1 MKRISFL
8 VFLLLL
14 TVYTFAQE
22 SEFLKFLKSQPQ
34 IQSIEK
40 ITGND
45 LFKESYSLKV
55 LQPLDYTDPG
65 AGFFIQRVYVSFVA
79 PDAPTVLVTEG
90 YSAST
95 AGRST
100 YLNEL
105 SRLLNANQIEV
116 EHRYFGGSW
125 PDSVDWKYLTVEN
138 AANDHHNINQLFR
151 KYFKG
156 KWLATGISKGGQVS
170 LSYRTYFPDDVDLTV
185 DYVGPLNFKVEDG
198 RHEPFIRNIP
208 GTPEQREKVKNFQLE
223 VLKRRATIFPMFKDL
238 VAKNKYSFRI
248 PLEEVYDF
256 CVLEYSFAFWQFGTK
271 PELIPGT
278 DAPDSTIF
286 KHFTTVASPDYFS
299 YEGMEP
305 TRSFFVQAAKEI
317 GYYGYDTK
325 PFKKYMVI
333 KTAENYL
340 PRIFLPHELKFKFDV
355 SSMKKT
361 QKFINTT
368 DKNILFIYGEFDPWS
383 ATAVNIPNKPNLLKV
398 YKQGGSHGSRISNL
412 PEPLKQQVL
421 DQLYKWMDVKK

>member
-1 MKRISFL
+1 MKRIFILSF
-8 VFLLLL
+8 VLLL
-14 TVYTFAQE
+14 THLVSAQD
-22 SEFLKFLKSQPQ
+22 SDFLKFLKSEPA
-34 IQSIEK
+34 IVSIDK
-40 ITGND
+40 SDGNA
-45 LFKESYSLKV
+45 LFKESYSLKIK
-55 LQPLDYTDPG
+55 QPIDPANPE
-65 AGFFIQRVYVSFVA
+65 AGFFIQRVYVSLMA
-79 PDAPTVLVTEG
+79 PEAPTVMVTEG
-90 YSAST
+90 YSALT
-95 AGRST
+95 AVRSS

-105 SRLLNANQIEV
+105 SRLLSANQIEV

-125 PDSVDWKYLTVEN
+125 PDPVDWKYLTVEN

-198 RHEPFIRNIP
+198 RHEPFIANIP
-208 GTPEQREKVKNFQLE
+208 GTPEQRAKVRDFQLE
-223 VLKRRATIFPMFKDL
+223 VLKRRATIFPMFKEL
-238 VAKNKYSFRI
+238 VAKNRYSYRI

-271 PELIPGT
+271 PELIPAN

-286 KHFTTVASPDYFS
+286 RHFITVASPDYFS
-299 YEGMEP
+299 YEGIEP
-305 TRSFFVQAAKEI
+305 MKSFFVQAAKEI

-325 PFKKYMVI
+325 PFKKYLVI

-340 PRIFLPHELKFKFDV
+340 PRIFLPHEIKFKFDV

-361 QKFINTT
+361 QQFLDSTN
-368 DKNILFIYGEFDPWS
+368 KNILFIYGEFDPWS

-398 YKQGGSHGSRISNL
+398 YKPGGSHGSRIGNL

-421 DQLYKWMDVKK
+421 DKLYEWMDVKK